1 MVIGATGHRP
11 HKLGGHSDETMEKLI
26 LIAEDAI
33 EGYDKVITGMAL
45 GWDTAVAIAALN
57 KGIPFVAAVPFIGQ
71 ESMWPEESQIIH
83 NNLVDL
89 AAEVVIIC
97 EGGYSARKMQIRNE
111 WMVDRSDVVLALWD
125 GSSGGTG
132 NCIRYANRKKKPIKN
147 VWSVFERTLK

>member
-11 HKLGGHSDETMEKLI
+11 HKLGGHSDEIMERLI

-33 EGYDKVITGMAL
+33 DGYDKVITGMAL

-57 KGIPFVAAVPFIGQ
+57 KGIPFVVAVPFIGQ

-83 NNLVDL
+83 NNLLDL
-89 AAEVVIIC
+89 ASEVVIVC

-111 WMVDRSDVVLALWD
+111 WMVDRSDVILALWD

-132 NCIRYANRKKKPIKN
+132 NCIRYATRKKKPIKN
-147 VWSVFERTLK
+147 VWYVFERTS